1 MLSQN
6 QETHSTPDPKILAR
20 IQKLLAL
27 STSNFKEEAESA
39 LLKAQKLMLQHGVS
53 SAEISFDSAAH
64 EPVVEREVYHSQ
76 TPLWHGRLAAVLA
89 SNFRC
94 RTIWLTRY
102 RNDKKIRVMTFIGH
116 EQDADVAAAAYAFAI
131 ALVKYNQRCIK
142 KRFPRVTSAYLN
154 TYVQGFIKGVRD
166 KFSEQVKKEAWG
178 LILVTPA
185 PVEKHYEDY
194 NSVPLKPR
202 GRAAE
207 LSKNDNAFSKG
218 YQDGKTFDPDRKR
231 IGRKGNK

>member
-1 MLSQN
+1 MLSQKREDN
-6 QETHSTPDPKILAR
+6 HAPDPKIVAR

-39 LLKAQKLMLQHGVS
+39 LLKAQKLMLLHGLNSEEVS
-53 SAEISFDSAAH
+53 PDSAAH

-76 TPLWHGRLAAVLA
+76 TPLWHGRLAVVLA

-94 RTIWLTRY
+94 RTIWITQY

-142 KRFPRVTSAYLN
+142 KRYPRVTSAYLN

-231 IGRKGNK
+231 ISRKGNK

>member
-1 MLSQN
+1 MLSQE
-6 QETHSTPDPKILAR
+6 QIISRDLDPKIITR

-27 STSNFKEEAESA
+27 SNSNFQEEAESA
-39 LLKAQKLMLQHGVS
+39 LLKAQKLMLLHGLS
-53 SAEISFDSAAH
+53 SEDFSSDGAAH
-64 EPVVEREVYHSQ
+64 EPVVVYHSQ
-76 TPLWHGRLAAVLA
+76 TPLWHGRLAVVLA

-94 RTIWLTRY
+94 RTIWLTQY
-102 RNDKKIRVMTFIGH
+102 RNDKKIRVMTFIGYK
-116 EQDADVAAAAYAFAI
+116 QDAEVAAAAYAFAI

-142 KRFPRVTSAYLN
+142 KRYPRVTSAYLN

-194 NSVPLKPR
+194 NSTPLKPR

-231 IGRKGNK
+231 ISRKGNK

>member
-1 MLSQN
+1 MTLLDHN
-6 QETHSTPDPKILAR
+6 THLPPDPKIINR

-39 LLKAQKLMLQHGVS
+39 LLKAQKLMLLHGLASEDVALNS
-53 SAEISFDSAAH
+53 PDH
-64 EPVVEREVYHSQ
+64 EAVVEREVYHSQ
-76 TPLWHGRLAAVLA
+76 APLWHGRLAVILQ

-94 RTIWLTRY
+94 KTIWHTQY
-102 RNDKKIRVMTFIGH
+102 RNNKKMRVMTFIGH
-116 EQDADVAAAAYAFAI
+116 EQDAEVAAAAYAFAI
-131 ALVKYNQRCIK
+131 ALIKYNQRCIK
-142 KRFPRVTSAYLN
+142 KRFPHVTSAYLN
-154 TYVQGFIKGVRD
+154 TYIQGFLRGIED
-166 KFSEQVKKEAWG
+166 KFREQVKKEEWG

-185 PVEKHYEDY
+185 LVEKHYNGY
-194 NSVPLKPR
+194 KPVAVKPR

-231 IGRKGNK
+231 IRR

>member
-1 MLSQN
+1 MLSQKKEYH
-6 QETHSTPDPKILAR
+6 QRPDPKIITR

-27 STSNFKEEAESA
+27 SASNFKEEAESA
-39 LLKAQKLMLQHGVS
+39 LLKAQKLILQHGVS
-53 SAEISFDSAAH
+53 SAEISFDSDAH

-76 TPLWHGRLAAVLA
+76 TPLWHGQLAEVLA

-94 RTIWLTRY
+94 RTIWFTRY

-116 EQDADVAAAAYAFAI
+116 EQDADVAAAAYVFAI

-166 KFSEQVKKEAWG
+166 KFSEQVKKESWG
-178 LILVTPA
+178 LILTTPA

-194 NSVPLKPR
+194 NSTPLKPR

-207 LSKNDNAFSKG
+207 LSKNDNAFGKG

-231 IGRKGNK
+231 IGRK

>member
-1 MLSQN
+1 MLSQE
-6 QETHSTPDPKILAR
+6 QIISRDPDPKIIVR

-27 STSNFKEEAESA
+27 STSNFQEEAESA
-39 LLKAQKLMLQHGVS
+39 LLKAQKLMLLHGLS
-53 SAEISFDSAAH
+53 SADFSSDGAAH
-64 EPVVEREVYHSQ
+64 EPVVEKEVYHSQ
-76 TPLWHGRLAAVLA
+76 APLWHGRLAVVLA

-102 RNDKKIRVMTFIGH
+102 RNDKKIRVMTFIGYK
-116 EQDADVAAAAYAFAI
+116 QDAEVAAAAYAFAI

-142 KRFPRVTSAYLN
+142 ERYPRVTSAHLN
-154 TYVQGFIKGVRD
+154 TYVQGFIKGVHD

-218 YQDGKTFDPDRKR
+218 YRDGKTFDPDRKR
-231 IGRKGNK
+231 ISRKGNK

>member
-6 QETHSTPDPKILAR
+6 QETHNTPDPKIVAR

-39 LLKAQKLMLQHGVS
+39 LLKAQKLMLLHGLNS
-53 SAEISFDSAAH
+53 EEISSGSDAH

-76 TPLWHGRLAAVLA
+76 TPLWHGRLAVVLA

-142 KRFPRVTSAYLN
+142 KRYPRVTSAYLN

-218 YQDGKTFDPDRKR
+218 YQDGKAFDPDRKR